1 MSLSIAEN
9 VALLTNKNNSVAYE
23 ALQALRKASE
33 ETDSVY
39 LYMDRFSE
47 MLDSDNAYIRTR
59 GLTLLAC
66 NAKWDQARKINTI
79 IHSYLKHIADVKP
92 ITARQCIKL
101 LPMIAKAKPELKK
114 LILSALLNADLS
126 VYPGSM
132 RPLVLK
138 DIQQALKEI
147 QP

>member
-39 LYMDRFSE
+39 LYIDRFSE

-66 NAKWDQARKINTI
+66 NAKW
-79 IHSYLKHIADVKP
+79 V
-92 ITARQCIKL
+92 
-101 LPMIAKAKPELKK
+101 
-114 LILSALLNADLS
+114 
-126 VYPGSM
+126 
-132 RPLVLK
+132 
-138 DIQQALKEI
+138 
-147 QP
+147 

>member
-39 LYMDRFSE
+39 LYIDRFSE
-47 MLDSDNAYIRTR
+47 MFDSDNAYIRTR

-66 NAKWDQARKINTI
+66 NAKW
-79 IHSYLKHIADVKP
+79 V
-92 ITARQCIKL
+92 
-101 LPMIAKAKPELKK
+101 
-114 LILSALLNADLS
+114 
-126 VYPGSM
+126 
-132 RPLVLK
+132 
-138 DIQQALKEI
+138 
-147 QP
+147 